1 MRFRCAVSMLL
12 VLYTEKDMT
21 KFLDS
26 LNTGIKKVGP
36 VGPAQ
41 TV

>member
-26 LNTGIKKVGP
+26 LSAGIKKVGP